1 MCHAS
6 DARPPDVPADLSRI
20 PPIAGGALDSERLI
34 LAASDGNRLAAFL
47 ARAPQPSGSA
57 VVIFPDN
64 RGLGT
69 FYEELALR
77 FAEVGHDA
85 IAFDYF
91 GRTAGT
97 EPRAPGWDPA
107 PHRQQVSA
115 ETVAADARAAAQ
127 RLRAAVGEGLASL
140 FTVGFCFGGR
150 HSLLQSVDGS
160 STAPDGVI
168 AFYGVLASRPPEP
181 GPLDRVDEMR
191 APVLALFG
199 GEDQAIPRAQIDE
212 LDAGL
217 TRRRVDHEI
226 HVYPRATHS
235 FFDRRAA
242 EFRDE
247 ADDAWHRVVGWIA
260 AHSQVS
266 GTP

>member
-6 DARPPDVPADLSRI
+6 DARPPDIPADLSRI
-20 PPIAGGALDSERLI
+20 PPIAGGALDSERLV
-34 LAASDGNRLAAFL
+34 LTASDGNRLAAFI
-47 ARAPQPSGSA
+47 ARAPRPSGSA

-97 EPRAPGWDPA
+97 DPRPAEWDPA
-107 PHRQQVSA
+107 PHRARANAQ
-115 ETVAADARAAAQ
+115 TVAADARAAADH
-127 RLRAAVGEGLASL
+127 LREAVGEGLTTL

-150 HSLLQSVDGS
+150 NSLLQSVAGS
-160 STAPDGVI
+160 STSPDGVI
-168 AFYGVLASRPPEP
+168 SFYGVLMARPPEP
-181 GPLDRVDEMR
+181 GPLERVGEMR

-199 GEDQAIPRAQIDE
+199 GQDQAIPQAQIDE
-212 LDAGL
+212 LEVGL
-217 TRRRVDHEI
+217 TRSGVDHEI

-242 EFRDE
+242 EFRE
-247 ADDAWHRVVGWIA
+247 ESDDAWHRVVGWIA
-260 AHSQVS
+260 AHSRVS